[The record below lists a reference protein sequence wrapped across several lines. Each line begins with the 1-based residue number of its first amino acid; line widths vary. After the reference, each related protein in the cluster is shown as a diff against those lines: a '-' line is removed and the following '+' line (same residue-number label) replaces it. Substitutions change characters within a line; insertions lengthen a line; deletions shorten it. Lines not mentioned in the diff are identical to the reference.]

1 MVQPL
6 SLPRIPRCCG
16 RLVAPGRKEVSYL
29 FALHAAQAWHGRGA
43 SSAQVVLFP
52 GPVLLLCLVAG
63 PTAMMLSL

>member
-1 MVQPL
+1 M
-6 SLPRIPRCCG
+6 
-16 RLVAPGRKEVSYL
+16 SYL

-52 GPVLLLCLVAG
+52 GPALLLCLVAG